1 MLIKEQDAHQRTR
14 NTSRSEKLIK
24 ELQKKQMAQYRGFLH
39 NLTWQGRIAQVST
52 KGPGFVP
59 VANTKTWNT
68 LLITLLHFRSPSHCS
83 IKTAIT
89 VFRTI
94 TWNSLIKTLKLNCLI
109 ICILHKTHLTYLFQ
123 VRQNWL
129 TWNADRPQRALKQ
142 GLVFQVNVRNAKM
155 NDVIDYA
162 NDATGLKCG
171 FCSRCAQD
179 VKTVAQLMWLGVR
192 YNGG

>member
-1 MLIKEQDAHQRTR
+1 M
-14 NTSRSEKLIK
+14 
-24 ELQKKQMAQYRGFLH
+24 
-39 NLTWQGRIAQVST
+39 
-52 KGPGFVP
+52 
-59 VANTKTWNT
+59 
-68 LLITLLHFRSPSHCS
+68 
-83 IKTAIT
+83 
-89 VFRTI
+89 
-94 TWNSLIKTLKLNCLI
+94 
-109 ICILHKTHLTYLFQ
+109 FQ

-155 NDVIDYA
+155 NCVIDYA